1 MIEIKID
8 NPKLE
13 ALLETA
19 LEAFIAGM
27 HAKQPEGGIIGK
39 VQPLAKTIEAKQ
51 VDALEPEDTLESAI
65 QSELSFPKLIE
76 PQKVVKLNTGK
87 KKKEYKLCEEGFP
100 LEWKQKALT
109 RFSARQA
116 FLMKQLDADAGAGMG
131 RYISKFRIWLQE
143 TGKFIMEK
151 VNNVMIYIPRW
162 EENGVTKM
170 ASNAKELE
178 SRIAVLVEKAEQ
190 DPKSLIEDDIR
201 KLKEAG
207 IRVRM

>member
-1 MIEIKID
+1 
-8 NPKLE
+8 
-13 ALLETA
+13 
-19 LEAFIAGM
+19 
-27 HAKQPEGGIIGK
+27 
-39 VQPLAKTIEAKQ
+39 
-51 VDALEPEDTLESAI
+51 
-65 QSELSFPKLIE
+65 
-76 PQKVVKLNTGK
+76 
-87 KKKEYKLCEEGFP
+87 
-100 LEWKQKALT
+100 
-109 RFSARQA
+109 
-116 FLMKQLDADAGAGMG
+116 MG

>member
-1 MIEIKID
+1 
-8 NPKLE
+8 
-13 ALLETA
+13 
-19 LEAFIAGM
+19 
-27 HAKQPEGGIIGK
+27 
-39 VQPLAKTIEAKQ
+39 
-51 VDALEPEDTLESAI
+51 
-65 QSELSFPKLIE
+65 
-76 PQKVVKLNTGK
+76 
-87 KKKEYKLCEEGFP
+87 
-100 LEWKQKALT
+100 
-109 RFSARQA
+109 
-116 FLMKQLDADAGAGMG
+116 MKQLDADAGAGMG